1 MQEKILSVR
10 VHKAVNSIEYACS
23 SVSGSHSVEVLDLQ
37 SSVAGMSKSQWSKLC
52 RLLTKRPLLT
62 LLSLRKCSITNDQGT
77 CNILQSGG
85 GSCCQRGKWGWTAP
99 KSRHP
104 CPCQDCSQGPPAERT
119 GRGSL
124 LNGPS
129 YPPNDDPAGHWTEL
143 N

>member
-85 GSCCQRGKWGWTAP
+85 VAVVREVSGDGQHQRVDIPVHARTAH
-99 KSRHP
+99 K
-104 CPCQDCSQGPPAERT
+104 GP
-119 GRGSL
+119 L
-124 LNGPS
+124 LKRLEE
-129 YPPNDDPAGHWTEL
+129 DL
-143 N
+143 C